1 MAMTKC
7 NECAGDISSTARAC
21 PHCGAAVTGNT
32 EVSNNTLAI
41 LLGFL
46 ALGSLISF
54 ICFLSCI
61 QSCVEGFTEVVK
73 GVDPGLQQY
82 KPRGQT
88 DELTGE
94 ESDIVVELPLTDN
107 VLGAEYELKKIDG
120 GWEVYKNDGSV
131 VYQAM
136 ERDRCLKYVKEL
148 RGL

>member
-1 MAMTKC
+1 MVIKYKEC
-7 NECAGDISSTARAC
+7 NGDVSSAVKAC
-21 PHCGAAVTGNT
+21 LQCGATVKGSA
-32 EVSNNTLAI
+32 EFWCRTLTI
-41 LLGFL
+41 LLGFV
-46 ALGSLISF
+46 ALGSLITF
-54 ICFLSCI
+54 FVFLSCI